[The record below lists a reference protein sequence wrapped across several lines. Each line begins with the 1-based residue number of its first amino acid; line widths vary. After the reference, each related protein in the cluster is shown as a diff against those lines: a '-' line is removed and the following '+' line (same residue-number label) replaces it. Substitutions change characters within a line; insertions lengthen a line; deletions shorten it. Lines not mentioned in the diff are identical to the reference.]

1 VKAWGRSG
9 PLFYGWVVLG
19 AAFVV
24 IMIGIGSMF
33 SMGVFLVPL
42 QEEFGWNR
50 SQISL
55 ASLLNW
61 LAFGLFSFVFG
72 MLSDRIGTRRVVLLG
87 GFLFGLGMM
96 LSGLTRHIWH
106 LYLTFGLLG
115 GMGVGAL
122 YVPLSATATRW
133 FTRNRGLAVAIVSGG
148 NGTGILL
155 MAPLARHLISTFDWS
170 TAFVLVGLLGW
181 MIIFPAA
188 LLVRN
193 SPADMGFAAYGSAA
207 PQTAG
212 HAFGKV
218 EPDMGEMRG
227 RDAGKTPAFWV
238 IALTHFLCCA
248 AHSGPIFHMA
258 PFAMDVGIPKM
269 AAATILGMSGFVS
282 IGGRIG
288 TGVIADHLGAKTT
301 LVTMLALQAASIA
314 CYLLA
319 GPLWTLLA
327 LAVVFGAAYGGVMPL
342 YAVLTRQYFGAR
354 VMGTMYGAVF
364 GISAIGMG
372 LGSYLGGVFF
382 DLAGTY
388 TALYLVSALLGGAA
402 MLVGFGLRRPT
413 PSALG
418 SGGSGG
424 RLLVQAMRPDVGQ
437 GGLRH

>member
-1 VKAWGRSG
+1 MNTRAGSAK
-9 PLFYGWVVLG
+9 LFYGWVVLG

-87 GFLFGLGMM
+87 GLLFGLGML
-96 LSGLTRHIWH
+96 LSGLTRQIWQ
-106 LYLTFGLLG
+106 LYVTFGLLG
-115 GMGVGAL
+115 GMGVGAM

-148 NGTGILL
+148 NGTGIMV

-181 MIIFPAA
+181 VIILPAA

-193 SPADMGFAAYGSAA
+193 SPADMGFQAYGAPTGEQAFTKAVQETAEMSAR
-207 PQTAG
+207 Q
-212 HAFGKV
+212 
-218 EPDMGEMRG
+218 
-227 RDAGKTPAFWV
+227 AGKSSTFWV
-238 IALTHFLCCA
+238 IALTHFFCCA

-258 PFAMDVGIPKM
+258 PFAMDGGIPKM
-269 AAATILGMSGFVS
+269 AAATILGVSGLLS

-288 TGVIADHLGAKTT
+288 TGMIADRIGAKTT
-301 LVTMLALQAASIA
+301 LVAMLSLQAVSIIA
-314 CYLLA
+314 YLLA
-319 GPLWTLLA
+319 GPLWTFLV
-327 LAVVFGAAYGGVMPL
+327 LAVVFGVAYGG
-342 YAVLTRQYFGAR
+342 

-364 GISAIGMG
+364 GISAVGMG
-372 LGSYLGGVFF
+372 LGSYLGGFFF

-388 TALYLVSALLGGAA
+388 SGLYVVSFLLGAAA
-402 MLVGFGLRRPT
+402 MLVGLGLRRPRPNPASVLAVQPT
-413 PSALG
+413 P
-418 SGGSGG
+418 
-424 RLLVQAMRPDVGQ
+424 
-437 GGLRH
+437 

>member
-1 VKAWGRSG
+1 VNTRAGSAK
-9 PLFYGWVVLG
+9 LFYGWVVLG

-87 GFLFGLGMM
+87 GLLFGLGML
-96 LSGLTRHIWH
+96 LSGLTRQIWQ
-106 LYLTFGLLG
+106 LYVTFGLLG
-115 GMGVGAL
+115 GMGVGAM

-148 NGTGILL
+148 NGTGIMV

-181 MIIFPAA
+181 VIILPAA

-193 SPADMGFAAYGSAA
+193 SPADMGFQAYGAPAGERAFTKAVQETAEMSAR
-207 PQTAG
+207 Q
-212 HAFGKV
+212 
-218 EPDMGEMRG
+218 
-227 RDAGKTPAFWV
+227 AGKSSTFWV
-238 IALTHFLCCA
+238 IALTHFFCCA

-269 AAATILGMSGFVS
+269 AAATILGVSGLLS

-288 TGVIADHLGAKTT
+288 TGMIADRIGAKTT
-301 LVTMLALQAASIA
+301 LVAMLSLQAVSIIA
-314 CYLLA
+314 YLLA
-319 GPLWTLLA
+319 GPLWTFLV
-327 LAVVFGAAYGGVMPL
+327 LAVVFGVAYGGVMPL

-364 GISAIGMG
+364 GISAVGMG
-372 LGSYLGGVFF
+372 LGSYLGGFFF

-388 TALYLVSALLGGAA
+388 SGLYVVSFLLGAAA
-402 MLVGFGLRRPT
+402 MLVGLGLRRPRPNPASVLAVQPT
-413 PSALG
+413 P
-418 SGGSGG
+418 
-424 RLLVQAMRPDVGQ
+424 
-437 GGLRH
+437 